1 MEKNEANEIILE
13 DTVSEESDMETQEVV
28 VQEQIQI
35 VQLENYETLEGLLVL
50 ILAIVFA
57 SWLTRERNG
66 Y

>member
-1 MEKNEANEIILE
+1 MEQEEIILE
-13 DTVSEESDMETQEVV
+13 DTILEESNIETQEVV
-28 VQEQIQI
+28 VQEQVQV

-57 SWLTRERNG
+57 NWLTRERTG

>member
-1 MEKNEANEIILE
+1 MEQEEIVLE
-13 DTVSEESDMETQEVV
+13 DTISEESDIETTETV

-50 ILAIVFA
+50 ILAIIFA
-57 SWLTRERNG
+57 SWLTRERTG

>member
-1 MEKNEANEIILE
+1 MEQEEKLIEETILE
-13 DTVSEESDMETQEVV
+13 ETNIETQEVV
-28 VQEQIQI
+28 VQEQAQI

-57 SWLTRERNG
+57 SWLTRERTG

>member
-1 MEKNEANEIILE
+1 MEQNEVNEIVLE
-13 DTVSEESDMETQEVV
+13 DTISEESDIKTQEVV
-28 VQEQIQI
+28 VQEQVQV